1 MKFIFLI
8 DQIDS
13 LKVYKDSSI
22 AIMREAALRNHE
34 VFVMHQSDL
43 VCRQGRVS
51 ALATRLTLTD
61 NDASWYS
68 IQDKTTQSLNE
79 FDAVLVRKDPPFE
92 TEYLYAT
99 QLLDL
104 AQQAGARVFNAPGAL
119 RDFNEKLAITRFPA
133 LIVPTLVSCNA
144 EVLRGFAQEMGDVI
158 LKPLDGMG
166 GMQVFRVRPDGL
178 NLNAILETLTQNET
192 RTIMAQQ
199 YIPAISAGDKRIFM
213 INGEPVP
220 YALARIPAEGET
232 RANLAAGGQ
241 GVAQLLSA
249 RDREIAETVGPHL
262 KAAGLLLVGLDVIG
276 DYLTEINVTSP
287 TGFVELSRETG
298 INFTAMFVDALEN
311 EVERRCH

>member
-8 DQIDS
+8 DHLES

-22 AIMREAALRNHE
+22 AIMREATQRKHE

-43 VCRQGRVS
+43 MWREGRVS
-51 ALATRLTLTD
+51 ALATRLILTD
-61 NDASWYS
+61 NDADWYS
-68 IQDKTTQSLNE
+68 IQDKTTQPLNA

-119 RDFNEKLAITRFPA
+119 RDFNEKLAIARFPT
-133 LIVPTLVSCNA
+133 LIAPTLVSCSA
-144 EVLRGFAQEMGDVI
+144 DVLRRFAQEMGDVI

-249 RDREIAETVGPHL
+249 RDREIADTVGPTL

-287 TGFVELSRETG
+287 TGFVELNRETG
-298 INFTAMFVDALEN
+298 INFTAMFMAALEN
-311 EVERRCH
+311 RVDQTCH

>member
-22 AIMREAALRNHE
+22 AMMREAAQRKHQ

-43 VCRQGRVS
+43 MWREGRVS
-51 ALATRLTLTD
+51 AMATRLILTD
-61 NDASWYS
+61 NDESWYS
-68 IQDKTTQSLNE
+68 IQDKIPQPLNE

-104 AQQAGARVFNAPGAL
+104 AQRAGARVFNAPGAL
-119 RDFNEKLAITRFPA
+119 RDFNEKLAIARFPT
-133 LIVPTLVSCNA
+133 LIAPTLVSCNA

-192 RTIMAQQ
+192 RTIMAQK
-199 YIPAISAGDKRIFM
+199 YIPAINAGDKRIFM
-213 INGEPVP
+213 IDGEPVP

-249 RDREIAETVGPHL
+249 RDREIAETVGPGL

-298 INFTAMFVDALEN
+298 INFTALFMDALEN
-311 EVERRCH
+311 RIEQTCH